1 LGFDDSLVNE
11 AVRLVENA
19 ESAKIILRMLGAT
32 AIRLH
37 CPKNQKLFET
47 LNRKITDIDFAA
59 YGKQKSAIAKFI
71 SEHGYKQPQHLTIG
85 AFVDREIFEGADGKH
100 IDVFFDKLEFCHTI
114 FFSGRL
120 ENDRPT
126 VPLSELLLEK
136 MQIVQINEKDLKD
149 TTVMLLEHDIGDGDG
164 DVVNSGIIAKTLAS
178 EWGFYYT
185 VTMNLSKVK
194 NYVEKFPWVSQE
206 DAGLVKT
213 RIDKLL
219 ECIEREPKSMGWK
232 MRAKVGPKKKWYR
245 DVEEVDRAEWLTEHG
260 QRC

>member
-11 AVRLVENA
+11 AVKLAENA
-19 ESAKIILRMLGAT
+19 EASKIILRILGAT

-37 CPKNQKLFET
+37 CPRNQKLFET
-47 LNRKITDIDFAA
+47 LDRKITDIDFAA
-59 YGKQKSAIAKFI
+59 YGKQKNAITKFI

-85 AFVDREIFEGADGKH
+85 AFVNREIFEGPEGKH

-114 FFSGRL
+114 SFGGRL

-126 VPLSELLLEK
+126 IPLSELLLEK

-149 TTVMLLEHDIGDGDG
+149 TTVTLLEHDIGNGDN
-164 DVVNSGIIAKTLAS
+164 DIINSEMVAKTLAG

-185 VTMNLSKVK
+185 VAVNLGKVK
-194 NYVEKFPWVSQE
+194 DFVGRSPWLAQE
-206 DAGLVKT
+206 DAGLVRA

-219 ECIEREPKSMGWK
+219 DRIEREPKSMGWK
-232 MRAKVGPKKKWYR
+232 MRAKVGPKRKWYR
-245 DVEEVDRAEWLTEHG
+245 EVEEVDRAEWL
-260 QRC
+260 

>member
-1 LGFDDSLVNE
+1 LGFDDPLVNE
-11 AVRLVENA
+11 AVKLAENA
-19 ESAKIILRMLGAT
+19 EGSKIILRMLGAT

-37 CPKNQKLFET
+37 CPRNQKLFET

-59 YGKQKSAIAKFI
+59 YGKQKNAITKFI
-71 SEHGYKQPQHLTIG
+71 SERGYKRPQHLTIG
-85 AFVDREIFEGADGKH
+85 AFVDREIFEGANGKH

-114 FFSGRL
+114 SFSGRL

-149 TTVMLLEHDIGDGDG
+149 TTVMLLEHDIGNGDN
-164 DVVNSGIIAKTLAS
+164 DIVNSEIVAKALAS
-178 EWGFYYT
+178 DWGFYYT
-185 VTMNLSKVK
+185 VTVNLGKAK
-194 NYVEKFPWVSQE
+194 DYVEKFPWPDQE
-206 DAGLVKT
+206 EAGLVKA

-219 ECIEREPKSMGWK
+219 EMIGREPKSMGWK

-245 DVEEVDRAEWLTEHG
+245 DVEEVDRAEWLSEQG
-260 QRC
+260 